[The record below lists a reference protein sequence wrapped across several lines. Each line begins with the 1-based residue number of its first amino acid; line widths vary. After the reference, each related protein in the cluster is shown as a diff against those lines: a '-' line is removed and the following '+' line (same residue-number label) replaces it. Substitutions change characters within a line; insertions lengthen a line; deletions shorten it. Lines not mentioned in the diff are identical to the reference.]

1 MSDMPERTC
10 AGCRKKG
17 EKEEFIRFVMFDG
30 KPFPDIKGTL
40 PGRGFNV
47 CPRKDCIKKFVK
59 KQFKEKISHEAVVE
73 ETLKQLKNYLLS
85 LLSVAHKS
93 RITIVGQDNIKKMK
107 PEEGTLFISKNLSRK
122 TAENLKRYGTT
133 VIDGIFSSEEIGN
146 ALKKETE
153 IGTVFVKP
161 LGIGKKIEITGK
173 KLKSLL
179 E

>member
-1 MSDMPERTC
+1 MPERTC

-17 EKEEFIRFVMFDG
+17 EKEEFIRFVIFEN

-59 KQFKEKISHEAVVE
+59 KKFKGKISHESIIE
-73 ETLKQLKNYLLS
+73 ETLNQLKNYLLS

-93 RITIVGQDNIKKMK
+93 RITIVGQDNIKKTK
-107 PEEGTLFISKNLSRK
+107 PEKGTLFISKGLSRK
-122 TAENLKRYGTT
+122 TAENLEKYGTT
-133 VIDGIFSSEEIGN
+133 VIKGILSNEEIGN
-146 ALKKETE
+146 ALKKEAE

-161 LGIGKKIEITGK
+161 IGIGKKIEIIGK

-179 E
+179 K